1 MSDSTSHT
9 DCPNRAADKPRGH
22 MGDAREGS
30 LMSGDFSEVPAK
42 QEDAGN
48 TAPGSPALSIASAV
62 VGLAGI
68 VIALWVSW
76 ILSVA
81 AGVVAIVLGRMA
93 IRREAP
99 LPQAAYA
106 GQVLGFIC
114 VVANTVLMVFYIYQL
129 MSLGL
134 L

>member
-9 DCPNRAADKPRGH
+9 DRPNSTADTPRRH

-30 LMSGDFSEVPAK
+30 LMGGDFSEVPAK
-42 QEDAGN
+42 QNRTESA
-48 TAPGSPALSIASAV
+48 APGSPALSIASAV
-62 VGLAGI
+62 VGLAGV

-76 ILSVA
+76 ILSVV
-81 AGVVAIVLGRMA
+81 AGVVAIVVGRMA

>member
-1 MSDSTSHT
+1 MPDSTSHT
-9 DCPNRAADKPRGH
+9 DRPNRIADEPRRH

-42 QEDAGN
+42 QAGAGN
-48 TAPGSPALSIASAV
+48 TAPDSPALSIASAV
-62 VGLAGI
+62 VGLAGV

-81 AGVVAIVLGRMA
+81 AGVVAIVAGRMA
-93 IRREAP
+93 IHREAA